1 MASNNA
7 SRTILIIAT
16 IVLSILAIVALILNA
31 TKESKTY
38 DPKSPEGVIQSFL
51 VAISEHKN
59 SVAAE
64 YLSAMTSCNVD
75 DIDRSY
81 VGSELS
87 VNLISSE
94 IMGELA
100 TVTVATEVNSQGP
113 LGGSSQEVHV
123 YRLSKNGD
131 SWKIEGIPWPIF
143 GCEVGTK

>member
-1 MASNNA
+1 MANSNA
-7 SRTILIIAT
+7 SRIILIVAT
-16 IVLSILAIVALILNA
+16 VVLSILAIAALILNA
-31 TKESKTY
+31 TKESKTF

-51 VAISEHKN
+51 IAISEHKN

-81 VGSELS
+81 VGGELS
-87 VNLISSE
+87 VNLITSE
-94 IMGELA
+94 ISGDLA
-100 TVTVATEVNSQGP
+100 TVTVSTKVNSEG
-113 LGGSSQEVHV
+113 LFGDSSQEVHV
-123 YRLSKNGD
+123 YRLSRSGN